1 MNEKGFE
8 TEIALEENPNLVV
21 AEENLLNTKK
31 KLNKKV
37 DINVLI
43 SRAQRVQDKDGR
55 KNIFIFV
62 FALVLLGVAGI
73 FFTI

>member
-62 FALVLLGVAGI
+62 FALVILGVAGI